1 LSLIIAT
8 QLEGFVTVGGR
19 RKSGLLPMVGRAQE
33 RLWPADDAD
42 VDFPILVVNQRR

>member
-1 LSLIIAT
+1 MSRIIAIC
-8 QLEGFVTVGGR
+8 LEGFVTGGR

-42 VDFPILVVNQRR
+42 VDLAMLVVNQRR